1 MPLPHPPGYRPPRQR
16 RIDRRRVALATVLA
30 AGAAALLL
38 ALAHRASLA
47 PGEPIRAIQP
57 RFWALVA
64 GMAGFCGFWGET
76 MRQLSLTRRGDPGA
90 PGSGEDATPVR

>member
-1 MPLPHPPGYRPPRQR
+1 V
-16 RIDRRRVALATVLA
+16 DRRRIGLATVLA
-30 AGAAALLL
+30 AVAALLLL

-64 GMAGFCGFWGET
+64 GMAGFCGFWGES

-90 PGSGEDATPVR
+90 PGSGEGGTPLR